1 LQYLEKIYPSYF
13 ELLNPL
19 RKWRILSINALK
31 EESEYSGSSSAF
43 YKVITKLEKNMLLDS
58 FINSWSNE
66 KFVYLLPT
74 GIKALGEEKAS
85 LAINRDLRFHD
96 AISSKIARL
105 FKSYSFIN
113 GIYLNQEIAK
123 SFPLL
128 ERVPDIL
135 AEGKITKEFRLA
147 IEVELTQ
154 KSQKRVK
161 QIFKSYS
168 DSKVVNNIIYI
179 TDKQSIFKAYK
190 KYLIELGAEINQ
202 AKFII
207 IFESNLSKKT
217 FNLLNSKAYYKDIDT
232 SLNNIFKLK
241 SENAITKQE

>member
-1 LQYLEKIYPSYF
+1 LHYLEKIYPSYF

-19 RKWRILSINALK
+19 RKWRILSIKALK
-31 EESEYSGSSSAF
+31 EESEYAGSSSAF
-43 YKVITKLEKNMLLDS
+43 YKIVSKLESNMLIDS

-74 GIKALGEEKAS
+74 GIKALGEEKSS

-96 AISSKIARL
+96 AISSKVARL
-105 FKSYSFIN
+105 FRSYHFIE
-113 GIYLNQEIAK
+113 GVYLDQEIAK
-123 SFPLL
+123 SYPLL

-135 AEGKITKEFRLA
+135 AEGQLKSNFRFA

-161 QIFKSYS
+161 EIYRSYS

-179 TDKQSIFKAYK
+179 TDKPSIFKAYQ
-190 KYLIELGAEINQ
+190 KYLDELGDEINQ
-202 AKFII
+202 DKFIL

-217 FNLLNSKAYYKDIDT
+217 FNLLNSKAFYRGKDS
-232 SLNNIFKLK
+232 SLNHIFNL
-241 SENAITKQE
+241 SNNNADVNLE